1 MITYHYEK
9 QLAFSPAYT
18 FVFCGYAEML
28 KEKLTH
34 PCLDWGNHSE
44 VVYAKDSETG
54 KIVCAQLFSVDEL
67 GRAFTKF
74 AYTDPAYRGKGI
86 ATQVF
91 NEVEKRLLSRGVIV
105 VYTSAVDDNG
115 KIHKVFDKT
124 GRVTFARRAAKW
136 YRGQEQ
142 L

>member
-34 PCLDWGNHSE
+34 PCLDWGNQSE

-54 KIVCAQLFSVDEL
+54 KIVCAQLFDVDKL

-74 AYTDPAYRGKGI
+74 AYTLPEYRGQGI
-86 ATQVF
+86 ATKVF
-91 NEVEKRLLSRGVIV
+91 EEVEKRLIARGVIV
-105 VYTSAVDDNG
+105 VYTSAVAEND
-115 KIHKVFDKT
+115 KIHRVFEKT
-124 GRVTFARRAAKW
+124 GRTTFASRAAKW